1 VFRDK
6 VLAGDQ
12 ELGISSD
19 DCRRAD
25 PVAKHHR
32 CEVGTTEELLTR
44 VNEIDGAIGYA
55 ELGSARKYPD
65 ITIASIDGVVPEAA
79 KVADGTYRFW
89 EVEHAYT
96 YKTPEPDSLTAAF
109 LDYLRSEPA
118 RAVLARGGLVPC
130 SDLPGG
136 FCG

>member
-19 DCRRAD
+19 DCRKDDD
-25 PVAKHHR
+25 PVAKYHR

-44 VNEIDGAIGYA
+44 VNEIEGSIGYA
-55 ELGSARKYPD
+55 EPGSAR
-65 ITIASIDGVVPEAA
+65 T
-79 KVADGTYRFW
+79 
-89 EVEHAYT
+89 
-96 YKTPEPDSLTAAF
+96 AF
-109 LDYLRSEPA
+109 LDYLRSPQA
-118 RAVLARGGLVPC
+118 RPVLERGGLVPC
-130 SDLPGG
+130 SDLPSG